1 MSLENSWKS
10 IDLGMS
16 LSAYYLVR
24 CISMI
29 LLINSMLKLWYVPE
43 SVFKIAQLEG
53 RKIQEELQLSIRNI
67 KA

>member
-1 MSLENSWKS
+1 
-10 IDLGMS
+10 MS

-43 SVFKIAQLEG
+43 RLYLRLHS
-53 RKIQEELQLSIRNI
+53 
-67 KA
+67 